1 MTRVRLEGARVL
13 LTGATGG
20 IGGAIARR
28 LAGAGAQLV
37 LSGRRG
43 EVLAA
48 LAREVGGRPI
58 IADLASREQVAALIA
73 EAGEI
78 DVLIANAGLPGTG
91 RLCAVDPVHI
101 DRAIEVNLRAPIA
114 LARALAPPMVARGHG
129 HLVFM
134 GSLSGK
140 AASGGSSLY
149 SATKFGL
156 RGFALA
162 LRGELEGAGVGVSL
176 IAPGFVSEAGLF
188 ADTGIVLPRGF
199 STRTPAQVA
208 DAVAEA
214 IVRNRGEVSV
224 ASLPTRVGADIANLA
239 PGLAMRVA
247 RLIRADRLARQFE
260 DRQAD
265 KR

>member
-28 LAGAGAQLV
+28 LAGGGAQLV
-37 LSGRRG
+37 LSGRRRD
-43 EVLAA
+43 VLTA
-48 LAREVGGRPI
+48 LAREVGGQPI
-58 IADLASREQVAALIA
+58 VADLARREDVAALVA

-91 RLCAVDPVHI
+91 RLCGVDPVRVDH
-101 DRAIEVNLRAPIA
+101 AIEVNLRAPIA
-114 LARALAPPMVARGHG
+114 LARALAPSMVARGHG
-129 HLVFM
+129 HLVFI

-162 LRGELEGAGVGVSL
+162 LREELEASGVGVSL
-176 IAPGFVSEAGLF
+176 IAPGFVSEAGMF
-188 ADTGIVLPRGF
+188 SDTGIVLPVGF

-214 IVRNRGEVSV
+214 IVKNRGEVSV
-224 ASLPTRVGADIANLA
+224 ASLLMRVGADIANLA
-239 PGLAMRVA
+239 PGVAMRVG

-265 KR
+265 RR